1 MSYLVIMNNEG
12 IKSRI
17 IKTELIFWKQLD
29 FIQDENFKEWIE
41 NGDEKLIN
49 SLLKYQFVDPFKVW
63 EHDGKIYC
71 LDGKHRSLDLQK
83 LITLGVDVPE
93 QLPATFMDC
102 ENMEEA
108 AELVLV
114 YSSAYASITKQG
126 LFDFADKF
134 NLELP
139 GMDTLSLPGFD
150 DFSLMEMFN
159 PIDQDNLPE
168 KGKLSDD
175 FLMVPFSI
183 LDSRSGEW
191 MARKR
196 QWLGLG
202 FNSQE
207 SREDVELIA
216 KSGQS
221 TQIYELRNQMREI
234 LKREPSW
241 DEIIDKAK
249 QKGMHVFEGA
259 SIFDPVLCEL
269 MYKWF
274 CVHKGKI
281 LDPFAGGSVRGV
293 VAGMLEYNYWGIDL
307 REDQV
312 VANQK
317 QAKVLNIDDKIA
329 WLIGDSEKVLLSN
342 ELFTETDFIFSCPP
356 YAYLEKYS
364 DDPDDLS
371 NMKYEDFLVK
381 YRNIISLS
389 VKNLSDDSFACF
401 VVADIRDKGD
411 GTYKNFVS
419 DTIAAFQDAGMKLY
433 NEMIFI
439 NAIGSMAIR
448 LKRQFNTGRKCG
460 KIHQNILVFYKGNTK
475 NIKEKFGE
483 LKLEIDLD
491 KLLSQPNIGL

>member
-1 MSYLVIMNNEG
+1 MSQQMEVQE
-12 IKSRI
+12 IKSRVL
-17 IKTELIFWKQLD
+17 KTEPILWKNLK
-29 FIQDENFKEWIE
+29 FIQDDNFKEWIDK
-41 NGDEKLIN
+41 GDKKLVN

-63 EHDGKIYC
+63 EHDGEIYC
-71 LDGKHRSLDLQK
+71 LDGKHRTLDLQK
-83 LITLGVDVPE
+83 LIALGANVPE
-93 QLPATFMDC
+93 KLPATFLDC
-102 ENMEEA
+102 SSMEEA

-114 YSSAYASITKQG
+114 YSSAYARITQQG

-134 NLELP
+134 NLDLPEL
-139 GMDTLSLPGFD
+139 DTLSLPGFD
-150 DFSLMEMFN
+150 DYALMELFN
-159 PIDQDNLPE
+159 PIDSEMLPP
-168 KGKLSDD
+168 KTKIADD
-175 FLMVPFSI
+175 FVMVPFSI

-191 MARKR
+191 LARKR
-196 QWLGLG
+196 QWLNLG

-221 TQIYELRNQMREI
+221 TQIYELRNQMRE
-234 LKREPSW
+234 LLQREPTW
-241 DEIIDKAK
+241 DEILNKAK
-249 QKGMHVFEGA
+249 EKGFHVFEGA

-269 MYKWF
+269 MYRWF
-274 CVHKGKI
+274 CVPEGKI
-281 LDPFAGGSVRGV
+281 LDPFAGGSVRGI
-293 VAGMLEYNYWGIDL
+293 VAGMLDFDYHGIDL

-312 VANQK
+312 KANVR
-317 QAKVLNIDDKIA
+317 QAQEMNVEAEWYCGDSDKVLDEVAFPD
-329 WLIGDSEKVLLSN
+329 
-342 ELFTETDFIFSCPP
+342 TDFIFSCPP

-371 NMKYEDFLVK
+371 NMSYEDFLVK
-381 YRNIISLS
+381 YRSIIEKS
-389 VKNLSDDSFACF
+389 VRDLKDDSFACF
-401 VVADIRDKGD
+401 VVGDIRDKVD

-433 NEMIFI
+433 NEMILI

-460 KIHQNILVFYKGNTK
+460 KIHQNVLVFYKGNHK

-491 KLLSQPNIGL
+491 NVLSQPNIAL

>member
-1 MSYLVIMNNEG
+1 MQAQE

-17 IKTELIFWKQLD
+17 IKTELIFWKDLE
-29 FIQDENFKEWIE
+29 FIQDENFKEWID
-41 NGDEKLIN
+41 NGDQKLVN
-49 SLLKYQFVDPFKVW
+49 SLIKYQFVDPFKVW
-63 EHDGKIYC
+63 EHNGKIYC
-71 LDGKHRSLDLQK
+71 LDGKHRSLDLHK
-83 LITLGVDVPE
+83 LVSSGVEVPE

-102 ENMEEA
+102 ETMEEA

-114 YSSAYASITKQG
+114 YSSAYARITQQG

-139 GMDTLSLPGFD
+139 AMDTLSLPGFD
-150 DFSLMEMFN
+150 DFALMEMFY
-159 PIDQDNLPE
+159 PIDKDNLPE
-168 KGKLSDD
+168 KTKLTDD

-183 LDSRSGEW
+183 LDSRTGDW
-191 MARKR
+191 MSRKR

-234 LKREPSW
+234 MQREPSW
-241 DEIIDKAK
+241 DEIIAKAK
-249 QKGMHVFEGA
+249 EKGLHVFEGA

-274 CVHKGKI
+274 CISGGKI
-281 LDPFAGGSVRGV
+281 LDPFAGGSVRGL
-293 VAGMLEYNYWGIDL
+293 VAGMLGFDYHGIDL
-307 REDQV
+307 RDDQV
-312 VANQK
+312 KANVR
-317 QAKVLNIDDKIA
+317 QAQEMKVEA
-329 WLIGDSEKVLLSN
+329 EWYCGDSEKVLD
-342 ELFTETDFIFSCPP
+342 EMAFTETDFIFSCPP

-371 NMKYEDFLVK
+371 NMSYEDFLVK
-381 YRNIISLS
+381 YRSIIAKS
-389 VKNLSDDSFACF
+389 VRDLKDDSFACF
-401 VVADIRDKGD
+401 VVGDIRDKVD

-419 DTIAAFQDAGMKLY
+419 DTIEAFQDAGMKLY
-433 NEMIFI
+433 NEMILI
-439 NAIGSMAIR
+439 NSIGSMAIR
-448 LKRQFNTGRKCG
+448 LKKQFNSGRKCG
-460 KIHQNILVFYKGNTK
+460 KIHQNVLVFYKGNPK

-491 KLLSQPNIGL
+491 KLLT

>member
-1 MSYLVIMNNEG
+1 MEIQE
-12 IKSRI
+12 IKSRV
-17 IKTELIFWKQLD
+17 IKTELIFWKDLE
-29 FIQDENFKEWIE
+29 FIQDENFKEWID
-41 NGDEKLIN
+41 NGDQKLVN
-49 SLLKYQFVDPFKVW
+49 SLIKYQFVDPFKVW
-63 EHDGKIYC
+63 EQDGKIYC
-71 LDGKHRSLDLQK
+71 LDGKHRSLDLHK
-83 LITLGVDVPE
+83 LVSSGVEVPE
-93 QLPATFMDC
+93 QLPATFMHC
-102 ENMEEA
+102 ETMEEA

-114 YSSAYASITKQG
+114 YSSAYARITQQG

-139 GMDTLSLPGFD
+139 ALDTLSLPGFD
-150 DFSLMEMFN
+150 DFTLMEMFY
-159 PIDQDNLPE
+159 PIDKNNLPE
-168 KGKLSDD
+168 KGKLTDD

-183 LDSRSGEW
+183 LDSRTGEW
-191 MARKR
+191 MARKK
-196 QWLGLG
+196 QWLSLG

-234 LKREPSW
+234 LQREPTW
-241 DEIIDKAK
+241 DEIIDRAK
-249 QKGMHVFEGA
+249 EKGLHVFEGA

-274 CVHKGKI
+274 CIPGGKI
-281 LDPFAGGSVRGV
+281 LDPFAGGSVRGI
-293 VAGMLEYNYWGIDL
+293 VAGMLGFDYWGIDL
-307 REDQV
+307 REEQV
-312 VANQK
+312 LANQN
-317 QAKVLNIDDKIA
+317 QAIELKLDDKIA
-329 WLIGDSEKVLLSN
+329 WLTGDSEKVLQSK

-371 NMKYEDFLVK
+371 NMKYEDFLIK
-381 YRNIISLS
+381 YRTIISKS
-389 VKNLSDDSFACF
+389 VQNLADDSFACF
-401 VVADIRDKGD
+401 VVGDIRDKVD

-433 NEMIFI
+433 NEMILI
-439 NAIGSMAIR
+439 NAIGSMSIR

-460 KIHQNILVFYKGNTK
+460 KIHQNVLVFYKGNPK

-491 KLLSQPNIGL
+491 NILSQPNIAL